1 MRKLR
6 IYEYAKKVKMTSK
19 EVIQHLKEME
29 IEVSNHMSTIT
40 EDTIKKLD
48 QMIQSKSGS
57 KQKTNS
63 TKKQGKQENKKQNH
77 QNRKKRKETK
87 GNNKK
92 NQPKPSM

>member
-57 KQKTNS
+57 KQKNKFHEET
-63 TKKQGKQENKKQNH
+63 GKT
-77 QNRKKRKETK
+77 RK
-87 GNNKK
+87 
-92 NQPKPSM
+92 